1 MAYKAEME
9 GAVVM
14 TAYNKRTYRID
25 DVDYTKD
32 PTTKFLLRKE
42 GKEVS
47 YVEYYKTRYQVS
59 QLRLDIILSIWLLDW
74 TWGHFYTL
82 MNMFPIEGIC
92 VLMYRF
98 RASRDL

>member
-1 MAYKAEME
+1 
-9 GAVVM
+9 M

-59 QLRLDIILSIWLLDW
+59 QLRLDIILSI
-74 TWGHFYTL
+74 
-82 MNMFPIEGIC
+82 
-92 VLMYRF
+92 
-98 RASRDL
+98 